1 MTSVIGHV
9 ALMVVM
15 VVVVFHGVE
24 GGSSE
29 RVDAVCHL
37 SIKEILGARA
47 RANGN
52 F

>member
-1 MTSVIGHV
+1 MIVHV

-29 RVDAVCHL
+29 RVDAVDTD
-37 SIKEILGARA
+37 GALA
-47 RANGN
+47 LQ
-52 F
+52 